1 MNIFILFVIT
11 TTQIRSTFFIVSFIK
26 VALNLQIVKGEE
38 KKGIK
43 KLDQIFHE
51 IQTAYDPMKVF
62 NLNVFY
68 DDLGLV
74 VDPEYR
80 GLGIARNFL
89 KVRLVSKQAD
99 RWKAYAFCTWI

>member
-1 MNIFILFVIT
+1 M
-11 TTQIRSTFFIVSFIK
+11 K
-26 VALNLQIVKGEE
+26 DEEE
-38 KKGIK
+38 KESN
-43 KLDQIFHE
+43 KLDEIFHE
-51 IQTAYDPMKVF
+51 IHTAYDPMKAF
-62 NLNVFY
+62 SLNVFF

-99 RWKAYAFCTWI
+99 RWKGYGFCTWI